1 MRFII
6 ILNRGDTMSEYQQ
19 FLDERDKIDF
29 FIQKGYC
36 INGVQEHLNGDTVG
50 FLHPNGNITETILIK
65 NPNARKYFS
74 SLLIQQNQGTQ

>member
-1 MRFII
+1 
-6 ILNRGDTMSEYQQ
+6 MSEYQQ